1 IGSISREIK
10 LGAYQPYP
18 ERLQQTSVG
27 LFINSV
33 VFGAAGIGKS
43 PLVLGFIQETF
54 WETNILIVEDTY
66 RQLISCDKNI
76 CTLHITDTTGSHQFL
91 AMKRLTISKAYAFM
105 LVYSVTKDLSDQW
118 SHSIILLGNKSDDQ
132 FGEVLAMKWKC
143 SFMETSAKMNYK
155 VQEFSEE
162 LLNLE
167 KEKKCS
173 LQVDGK
179 NSKQQQNK
187 DKLRSK
193 YSVM

>member
-1 IGSISREIK
+1 MITEQLCLELLALAR
-10 LGAYQPYP
+10 
-18 ERLQQTSVG
+18 
-27 LFINSV
+27 
-33 VFGAAGIGKS
+33 
-43 PLVLGFIQETF
+43 VLWYSETF

-105 LVYSVTKDLSDQW
+105 LVYSVTSSKQS
-118 SHSIILLGNKSDDQ
+118 
-132 FGEVLAMKWKC
+132 
-143 SFMETSAKMNYK
+143 TSAKMNYK

-193 YSVM
+193 YSV